1 MMDSTGF
8 QLRQTGRKP
17 GVPDGNRRLEGIHPA
32 ADVIRYVLLV
42 TASSSWHTLGG
53 IAKKVHRHRT
63 RKPNYASL
71 PPPPGRIGSCT
82 SPLRAELKTKTL
94 GEATRPTR
102 PIPHARTELP
112 VHPRARP
119 PRAEHRRSGPSDRIG
134 IRPWISAGYKILT
147 PRLGLIRASIRGEGT
162 CHVT

>member
-8 QLRQTGRKP
+8 QLRQTRSCFSACPTITADWKAFIQLRTLSVTFFWSRPRHHGTRSAASPKRSTATARANP
-17 GVPDGNRRLEGIHPA
+17 TTQAFLLLPA
-32 ADVIRYVLLV
+32 
-42 TASSSWHTLGG
+42 
-53 IAKKVHRHRT
+53 
-63 RKPNYASL
+63 
-71 PPPPGRIGSCT
+71 GSDLAPAHCV
-82 SPLRAELKTKTL
+82 RTKTL

>member
-1 MMDSTGF
+1 MDSTGF

-82 SPLRAELKTKTL
+82 SPLRADKNPRRSN
-94 GEATRPTR
+94 AA
-102 PIPHARTELP
+102 HASDP
-112 VHPRARP
+112 ARARP